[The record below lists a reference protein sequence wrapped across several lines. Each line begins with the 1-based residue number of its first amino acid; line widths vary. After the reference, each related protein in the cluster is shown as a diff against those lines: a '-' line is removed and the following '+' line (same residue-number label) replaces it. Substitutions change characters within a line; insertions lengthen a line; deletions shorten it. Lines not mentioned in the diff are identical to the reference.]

1 AATTTTN
8 LHDLDRPEICIV
20 PKGENARI
28 AGSARQKCGP
38 VHVLDP
44 FGVTG
49 LPSAAFNPLDMLD
62 PDGLDVAEDA
72 STLADALVFDEPGMA
87 GEAHWN
93 EEAKALIGGLILHIV
108 ASVPYDRRTLA
119 SLRNYLTLAPE
130 AFAALLKDMQAS
142 PAAAGLVARAAN
154 RHLGK

>member
-44 FGVTG
+44 FGITG
-49 LPSAAFNPLDMLD
+49 RPSAAFNPLDALD

-72 STLADALVFDEPGMA
+72 STLADALAYDEPGTA
-87 GEAHWN
+87 SESHWN
-93 EEAKALIGGLILHIV
+93 EEAKALIAGVVLL
-108 ASVPYDRRTLA
+108 RRQ
-119 SLRNYLTLAPE
+119 R
-130 AFAALLKDMQAS
+130 AALSAHPRHPPRK
-142 PAAAGLVARAAN
+142 PHAGP
-154 RHLGK
+154 